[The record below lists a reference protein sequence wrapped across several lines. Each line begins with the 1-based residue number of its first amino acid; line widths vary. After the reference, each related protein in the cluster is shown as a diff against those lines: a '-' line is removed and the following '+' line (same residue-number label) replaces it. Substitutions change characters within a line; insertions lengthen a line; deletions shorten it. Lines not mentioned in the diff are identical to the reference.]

1 MNKECRINFRNRIN
15 QKESQQ
21 SKSYT
26 LEENSETQKETSR
39 RLSYRDTTTVSEIW
53 CFFCNEQSQ
62 KDTLSYDKGGMGHCE
77 QHHSKEKLIEA
88 MKIKLDDE
96 SSKFH
101 KTACRINVVI
111 NGNVYGDLFAVD
123 VYYDRRC
130 YSSFTYTYQPTLE
143 DVNTKHSEDQ
153 LVDCFFRKIEL
164 KVLKDEEAYLLTDL
178 LQDIKEM
185 SDKFGLQKPPRRL
198 IHTYQLKKMIQLR
211 LGEDI
216 CISSFGNCDA
226 IHSINVD
233 SLLCIHATIKEH
245 GLRKDDIVKVFA
257 NLV

>member
-1 MNKECRINFRNRIN
+1 MNKDCRINFRNRIN
-15 QKESQQ
+15 QKEVQQ

-53 CFFCNEQSQ
+53 CFVCNKQSQ

-101 KTACRINVVI
+101 TTACRINVVI
-111 NGNVYGDLFAVD
+111 NGNVYGDLFVID
-123 VYYDRRC
+123 VYHDRRC
-130 YSSFTYTYQPTLE
+130 YSWFTYTYQATLE
-143 DVNTKHSEDQ
+143 DVNTKHIEDQ
-153 LVDCFFRKIEL
+153 LVDFFFRKIEL
-164 KVLKDEEAYLLTDL
+164 KVLKGKEAYLLTNL

-185 SDKFGLQKPPRRL
+185 SVKFGLQEPPRRL
-198 IHTYQLKKMIQLR
+198 IDSYVLAKICAFLVLEIVMLLIQ
-211 LGEDI
+211 
-216 CISSFGNCDA
+216 
-226 IHSINVD
+226 
-233 SLLCIHATIKEH
+233 
-245 GLRKDDIVKVFA
+245 
-257 NLV
+257 

>member
-1 MNKECRINFRNRIN
+1 
-15 QKESQQ
+15 
-21 SKSYT
+21 
-26 LEENSETQKETSR
+26 
-39 RLSYRDTTTVSEIW
+39 
-53 CFFCNEQSQ
+53 
-62 KDTLSYDKGGMGHCE
+62 MGHCE

-123 VYYDRRC
+123 VYYDRRWC
-130 YSSFTYTYQPTLE
+130 SSFTYTYQPTLE
-143 DVNTKHSEDQ
+143 DVNTKYIEDQ
-153 LVDCFFRKIEL
+153 LIDCFFRKIEL
-164 KVLKDEEAYLLTDL
+164 KVLKDKEAYLLSEL

-185 SDKFGLQKPPRRL
+185 SVKFGLQEPPRRL

-211 LGEDI
+211 LGEDM
-216 CISSFGNCDA
+216 CISIFGNCDA

-233 SLLCIHATIKEH
+233 SLLCIHTTIKKH
-245 GLRKDDIVKVFA
+245 GLRKDDIAKVFA
-257 NLV
+257 NLVWRKLEHTNLIKCPPKAKDFTECLENSKPLACIYNAIFWSTNPRKTKNKIGYAEALSIP